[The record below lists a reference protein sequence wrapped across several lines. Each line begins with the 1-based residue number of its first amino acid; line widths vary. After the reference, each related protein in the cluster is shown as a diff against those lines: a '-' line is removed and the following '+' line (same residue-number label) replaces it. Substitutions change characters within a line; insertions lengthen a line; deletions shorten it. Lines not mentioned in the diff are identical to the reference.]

1 MKYRPVNPVSLLLAV
16 LLHAAVFAGF
26 LLGLNWQTSQPMA
39 TPLIIKASL
48 TTIPDVVA
56 VPRETV
62 REPEPEVVEEPPEPL
77 PEPEDV
83 EPPPPD
89 PAVEDRRRLEAEKR
103 EQDRLLEERRL
114 EEIRKRE
121 EEAERQKAEEEAR
134 RRAEEERRRQAEEAE
149 RKRREEAELEERRR
163 QAELERQ
170 REIERQRAENERRR
184 REEEAEMLAAAIRA
198 EEERTAARNSDEM
211 TAYLFALQQK
221 VVRNWS
227 PPPSATEGLDCEV
240 RVRQTPS
247 GEVIDARVMRC
258 NGDAAVERS
267 IEAAVRRA
275 SPLPVPQN
283 SLLFE
288 STVIFAFRPDG

>member
-1 MKYRPVNPVSLLLAV
+1 MKYRPVNPASLLLAT

-26 LLGLNWQTSQPMA
+26 LLGLNWQTPQPVV
-39 TPLIIKASL
+39 TPLVIQASL
-48 TTIPDVVA
+48 TSIPDVVA
-56 VPRETV
+56 APRET
-62 REPEPEVVEEPPEPL
+62 EPDPVEVERQPEPL
-77 PEPEDV
+77 PEPEEV

-89 PAVEDRRRLEAEKR
+89 PGVEERRRLEAEKR

-134 RRAEEERRRQAEEAE
+134 RRAEEERRRQEEEAE

-184 REEEAEMLAAAIRA
+184 REEEAEMLAAAIKA

-227 PPPSATEGLDCEV
+227 PPPSATEGLNCEV

>member
-1 MKYRPVNPVSLLLAV
+1 VKYRPVNPVSLLLAT
-16 LLHAAVFAGF
+16 LLHLAVFAGF
-26 LLGLNWQTSQPMA
+26 LLGLNWQTSRPVA
-39 TPLIIKASL
+39 TPLVIKASL
-48 TTIPDVVA
+48 TTIPDVVTA
-56 VPRETV
+56 PREPV
-62 REPEPEVVEEPPEPL
+62 REPDPEPVEPEEQPEPI
-77 PEPEDV
+77 PEPVET

-89 PAVEDRRRLEAEKR
+89 PAIEERRRLEAEKR
-103 EQDRLLEERRL
+103 EQDRLREERRL
-114 EEIRKRE
+114 EEIRQRE
-121 EEAERQKAEEEAR
+121 EEAERQKAAEEAR
-134 RRAEEERRRQAEEAE
+134 RRAEEEAE

-184 REEEAEMLAAAIRA
+184 REEEAEMLAAAIAA

-240 RVRQTPS
+240 RVRQTQQ
-247 GEVIDARVMRC
+247 GEVIDARVISC

>member
-1 MKYRPVNPVSLLLAV
+1 MKYRPVNPVSFSLAV

-26 LLGLNWQTSQPMA
+26 LLGLNWQTSRPVA
-39 TPLIIKASL
+39 TPLVIKASL

-56 VPRETV
+56 VPREPV
-62 REPEPEVVEEPPEPL
+62 RDPTPEVTEEPAEPVPEPVET
-77 PEPEDV
+77 

-89 PAVEDRRRLEAEKR
+89 PAIEERRRLEAEKR
-103 EQDRLLEERRL
+103 EQDRLREERRL
-114 EEIRKRE
+114 QEIRERE
-121 EEAERQKAEEEAR
+121 EAAERQRAEEEAR
-134 RRAEEERRRQAEEAE
+134 RRAEEEAE

-170 REIERQRAENERRR
+170 REIERQRAENERLR
-184 REEEAEMLAAAIRA
+184 REEDARMRAAAIAA

-227 PPPSATEGLDCEV
+227 PPPSAAEGLDCEV
-240 RVRQTPS
+240 RVRQTPR
-247 GEVIDARVMRC
+247 GEVLDARVVRC
-258 NGDAAVERS
+258 NGDAAVTRS

-275 SPLPVPQN
+275 SPLPVPRN

-288 STVIFAFRPDG
+288 PTVLFAFRPNG